1 MKYICQ
7 DLVFLFGTPR
17 DSGADAPATEQVFSC
32 MTQENVSLLIGC
44 VYEELQHIFVV
55 FEWFITF
62 KSDFN
67 SMTHFYKQLSPVLE
81 SIKCLLLVELQ
92 KNFSPEP
99 LIKLLVKFYNF
110 MIAYCKS
117 VLNREIN
124 SEEDAQI
131 KLCVDF
137 TAKKL
142 QRPLNQFIR
151 LIQNAKS
158 SAAEKGKGEKGG
170 GEKGKK
176 QKDDNM
182 SSTKLIKYAR
192 MIPNL
197 VYSIE
202 QYYQQLKL
210 LNKHI
215 KDRVSFF

>member
-1 MKYICQ
+1 
-7 DLVFLFGTPR
+7 
-17 DSGADAPATEQVFSC
+17 
-32 MTQENVSLLIGC
+32 
-44 VYEELQHIFVV
+44 
-55 FEWFITF
+55 
-62 KSDFN
+62 
-67 SMTHFYKQLSPVLE
+67 
-81 SIKCLLLVELQ
+81 
-92 KNFSPEP
+92 
-99 LIKLLVKFYNF
+99 

-202 QYYQQLKL
+202 QYEQQLKL
-210 LNKHI
+210 LNKHLN
-215 KDRVSFF
+215 DRVSFF